1 MTPRR
6 ASLSKH
12 CENARLLDSIQM
24 SDAER
29 EDAKQYMDQAEIF
42 ARFVYSVEHG
52 IEHAA
57 AELAHGIKEA
67 FSRLVHH

>member
-6 ASLSKH
+6 TSLSKH
-12 CENARLLDSIQM
+12 CESARLLDSIQM
-24 SDAER
+24 SEAER
-29 EDAKQYMDQAEIF
+29 EDAKQYMDQADTF

-57 AELAHGIKEA
+57 AEFAHGVKEA
-67 FSRLVHH
+67 VSKLVHH